1 MNYRN
6 AQDIFP
12 ENLLKQIQRYV
23 SGEKK
28 DFAEGLTIEQLSEK
42 YCLSFD
48 SVKHIV
54 YTKQER
60 ADEISGDK
68 NIFFVSAGM
77 NPPNFYNLVNLSE
90 NIGRTFFIG
99 MTCSDEEIV
108 IEDFIKSL

>member
-23 SGEKK
+23 SGETIYIPAKNDKKAWGESSGYRAYLAKRNQSMKK

-60 ADEISGDK
+60 TMLQFTKTLS
-68 NIFFVSAGM
+68 SAMAYAEGA
-77 NPPNFYNLVNLSE
+77 P
-90 NIGRTFFIG
+90 
-99 MTCSDEEIV
+99 V
-108 IEDFIKSL
+108 IRR